1 VRHYLRLEVPD
12 RPGVLARVAGTLAA
26 EGVGIAALDQPEI
39 LDTVGE
45 QVPIRIMTHPVST
58 TQLDAALALL
68 DEDLRSITRPIRIRI
83 EE

>member
-12 RPGVLARVAGTLAA
+12 RPGVLARVAGALAS

-39 LDTVGE
+39 LDSVGE
-45 QVPIRIMTHPVST
+45 QVPIRIMTHPVAT